1 MRVKFETEDTLYK
14 YESVCFMLCIY
25 SASMQYKS
33 RPGLGYQVKSVN
45 VVAQI
50 K

>member
-1 MRVKFETEDTLYK
+1 MRFEFETEDTLYK
-14 YESVCFMLCIY
+14 YKSVCFMLCKYPANI
-25 SASMQYKS
+25 QYKS
-33 RPGLGYQVKSVN
+33 QPGLDYQVKSVN